1 MRKLALLFLS
11 LNYQLY
17 AYRIVSPVPFSVH
30 RTEYI
35 KFQITAEEGDPLPE
49 SVRFIVIGKKIG
61 EIWDTLFFTAGNSY
75 SYVFN
80 CKTMVD
86 NKFFL
91 SASIKRG
98 VDSVVIGREYNPK
111 GIPFI
116 LDRNEKYSDKLHV
129 SFFRNKKGE
138 GETVFFCNNN
148 RVSFNS
154 SWDRDSLY
162 LTVKVQ
168 DENINV
174 VSDVGFLDGQ
184 YLRLW
189 EMDGIEV
196 SFDVLND
203 KKEFHNLD
211 DKELLVA
218 VDGRHIGYLWNDS
231 VGIVMKWGKGSRVRV
246 DVKGSVNIN
255 TDKDTG
261 YVVWLS
267 IPWSEL
273 GIQPAA
279 ELKLGFDI
287 QNYDRDLSEDYAFR
301 SSWSGVLRENNDN
314 TSEWG
319 TLLLR
324 KKNIPAGVYGLL
336 SFLVAISVFCLV
348 IKKKRKTGIAAD
360 VSVPIR
366 DIPVKEDEALRI
378 REIKQY
384 IAEHYDNPDLN
395 REMIARYIRVAP
407 SYLSTLF
414 KKETGQG
421 LNDYINHYRIQ
432 KAMELLK
439 SSRYSISEIAF
450 QVGFNTVKNF
460 TRIFKEHFGCTP
472 SEYREKEKPGI

>member
-1 MRKLALLFLS
+1 M
-11 LNYQLY
+11 
-17 AYRIVSPVPFSVH
+17 
-30 RTEYI
+30 
-35 KFQITAEEGDPLPE
+35 
-49 SVRFIVIGKKIG
+49 
-61 EIWDTLFFTAGNSY
+61 
-75 SYVFN
+75 
-80 CKTMVD
+80 
-86 NKFFL
+86 
-91 SASIKRG
+91 
-98 VDSVVIGREYNPK
+98 
-111 GIPFI
+111 
-116 LDRNEKYSDKLHV
+116 
-129 SFFRNKKGE
+129 
-138 GETVFFCNNN
+138 
-148 RVSFNS
+148 
-154 SWDRDSLY
+154 
-162 LTVKVQ
+162 
-168 DENINV
+168 
-174 VSDVGFLDGQ
+174 
-184 YLRLW
+184 
-189 EMDGIEV
+189 
-196 SFDVLND
+196 
-203 KKEFHNLD
+203 
-211 DKELLVA
+211 
-218 VDGRHIGYLWNDS
+218 
-231 VGIVMKWGKGSRVRV
+231 
-246 DVKGSVNIN
+246 
-255 TDKDTG
+255 
-261 YVVWLS
+261 
-267 IPWSEL
+267 
-273 GIQPAA
+273 
-279 ELKLGFDI
+279 KLGFDI